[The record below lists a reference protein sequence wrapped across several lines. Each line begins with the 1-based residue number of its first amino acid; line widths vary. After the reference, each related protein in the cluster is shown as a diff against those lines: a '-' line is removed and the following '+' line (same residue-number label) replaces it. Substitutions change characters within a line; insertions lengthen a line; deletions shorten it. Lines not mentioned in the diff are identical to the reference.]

1 MKALIWIIIRLVA
14 VGLLFESMYKIK
26 MVFENFSK
34 NNNRKA
40 GKDFNFDFKN
50 QFNNIPEEKKEEF
63 IRSLSDDKESL
74 FKEYLACNKEDE
86 NLLREK
92 LDEKHVFNIFNRWA
106 RQNNI
111 EPINISNYKE
121 L

>member
-1 MKALIWIIIRLVA
+1 MKALIWIIIILVA

-50 QFNNIPEEKKEEF
+50 QFNNISEEMASKLNTPIKGIEEATE
-63 IRSLSDDKESL
+63 SLSNNTKIVGEL
-74 FKEYLACNKEDE
+74 VKATNELIIETYE
-86 NLLREK
+86 N
-92 LDEKHVFNIFNRWA
+92 
-106 RQNNI
+106 
-111 EPINISNYKE
+111 
-121 L
+121 